1 MIARAPRPT
10 TAPPTPDP
18 AAIAPG
24 RPPRTPAELHAF
36 LRERLDIEVA
46 DAPMLPASTAPFH
59 YLVHTFFEGR
69 FAPSPGPASDFVPT
83 DAVLWANRGG
93 GKTFLG
99 AVATMLDLVFK
110 PAVQVRILGG
120 SLEQSRRMHDHLR
133 RLFDHPA
140 LADLIDGRM
149 TEKRLRLKNGACAEI
164 LAQSETAVRGTRVQK
179 LRCDEVEL
187 FDRDVWLAAQLTT
200 RSLPLRG
207 PWGPW
212 VRGSIEALSTMH
224 RPFGLMWD
232 IVAEAGGLEMA
243 TSQMAK
249 GPNANPRE
257 RTHSSMRPFGPL
269 PPSRRRLFRWGVL
282 DVLAPCGPEH
292 ACDSC
297 ALWDECGGRA
307 KGDPHGVPHGETPRI
322 ASRAHAAT
330 LLLRHPAAP
339 PPPRRGHITVAD
351 ALALK
356 ARVDPETWRSE
367 MLCLSP
373 RRSHCVYPEFD
384 PAVHVFDGHVEPPA
398 SAFGPAGTLICGM
411 DFGFRAPTVVLWAL
425 VAADGTLRII
435 DERIAA
441 GSRLEEHARAIT
453 DGGAPGARGWPAPAW
468 IGIDPAGNA
477 RSEQTGV
484 SNAHCLRAAGLAVR
498 TRAMPIHAGVNLV
511 RARLAPADASAPRLL
526 VHRRCTGLIEALQR
540 YHYDESRPESLDP
553 VKDGPD
559 HAADALRYLVVGLDR
574 PYLTKS
580 GKYVP

>member
-1 MIARAPRPT
+1 MIARAPTPT
-10 TAPPTPDP
+10 AQPTPDLD
-18 AAIAPG
+18 AIAPD
-24 RPPRTPAELHAF
+24 RPPRTPAALHAF
-36 LRERLDIEVA
+36 LRQRLDIEVA
-46 DAPMLPASTAPFH
+46 DASMLPGSTAPFD

-69 FAPSPGPASDFVPT
+69 FSPSSAAGPHPAPA
-83 DAVLWANRGG
+83 DAVVWANRGG

-110 PAVQVRILGG
+110 PAIQVRILGG

-133 RLFDHPA
+133 RLFERPA

-149 TEKRLRLKNGACAEI
+149 TDKRLRLKNGSCAEI

-187 FDRDVWLAAQLTT
+187 FDRDIWLAAQLTT

-232 IVAEAGGLEMA
+232 IISEAA
-243 TSQMAK
+243 TTAF
-249 GPNANPRE
+249 PAP
-257 RTHSSMRPFGPL
+257 
-269 PPSRRRLFRWGVL
+269 RRRLFRWGVL
-282 DVLAPCGPEH
+282 DVLALCGPEH

-297 ALWDECGGRA
+297 ALWEECGGRA
-307 KGDPHGVPHGETPRI
+307 KSAAHDGPRCDAPRRTPRPRTVAHPPGDP
-322 ASRAHAAT
+322 AA
-330 LLLRHPAAP
+330 A

-356 ARVDPETWRSE
+356 ARVDLETWRSE

-398 SAFGPAGTLICGM
+398 TAFGPAGTLVCGM
-411 DFGFRAPTVVLWAL
+411 DFGVRAPTVILWAL

-435 DERIAA
+435 DERTVA
-441 GSRLEEHARAIT
+441 GSRLEEHVRAIT
-453 DGGAPGARGWPAPAW
+453 IGGARGTRGWPAPAW

-477 RSEQTGV
+477 RSDQSGV

-498 TRAMPIHAGVNLV
+498 SRVTSTHAGVNLV

-540 YHYDESRPESLDP
+540 YHYDESRPESLEP

-574 PYLTKS
+574 PYLTRS
-580 GKYVP
+580 GKYC